1 MIAARGVRS
10 PAPAF
15 PAIFLRPPPHFAA
28 VGGSTPFGL
37 RPLGA
42 GGLPR
47 TRPPSSI
54 HRVPRAPGLRS
65 SAPRSHPSQTPP
77 SRRRRPRLPG
87 ARSPTTSP
95 SWRPTAPFPNPPT
108 TRRIRHPLP
117 SFLPKPHLPA
127 ADQLQSKLDRLMRS
141 RPPSRPGVTHPPI
154 MSTLGRTP
162 RRGDGRLLFM
172 LVAAPPRNG
181 VRRVG
186 RIRETAI
193 QEALPAPSQQP
204 RSTDAGD
211 SFRHYCR
218 YRSTWL
224 APSFV
229 RLVLRK
235 RSQAR
240 WPTHSPFRLFRA
252 SIPSF
257 ATPTVPRAGAG
268 TARTGPL
275 RLFGG
280 RGSRPSP
287 RRRRPSRTS
296 RAFSRPPRTAPL
308 RALRPLA
315 VGASPTPTKPP
326 AIRPQIH

>member
-1 MIAARGVRS
+1 MAHNGTFKPQVCQHSVNTFEIGYKIRWSPPSQPHAPRSARRPSHDPPGAAD
-10 PAPAF
+10 APS
-15 PAIFLRPPPHFAA
+15 AILQPQAAAQEARTLHGQLGPFRPRECRRRQPRATVAAIVPRPPPHFAA

-47 TRPPSSI
+47 TRPPRQI
-54 HRVPRAPGLRS
+54 HRAPRAPGLRS
-65 SAPRSHPSQTPP
+65 SAPRSRPSRTPP
-77 SRRRRPRLPG
+77 SRRRGPRLPG

-95 SWRPTAPFPNPPT
+95 SWRPTAPFPDPPT
-108 TRRIRHPLP
+108 PRRLRHPLP

-127 ADQLQSKLDRLMRS
+127 ADHRQGPLDRLMRS

-172 LVAAPPRNG
+172 LVAAPPLRGLTGRSNPGNG
-181 VRRVG
+181 DPRGAPRAEPTAALHRR
-186 RIRETAI
+186 R
-193 QEALPAPSQQP
+193 
-204 RSTDAGD
+204 D

-235 RSQAR
+235 RS
-240 WPTHSPFRLFRA
+240 
-252 SIPSF
+252 
-257 ATPTVPRAGAG
+257 
-268 TARTGPL
+268 
-275 RLFGG
+275 
-280 RGSRPSP
+280 
-287 RRRRPSRTS
+287 
-296 RAFSRPPRTAPL
+296 
-308 RALRPLA
+308 
-315 VGASPTPTKPP
+315 
-326 AIRPQIH
+326 